1 MMDFWNN
8 LPAFTQD
15 LVLALAM
22 ILPVLII
29 GFILIRGFA
38 PFPLARALLRRYI
51 GTNIAYVALIAVAVG
66 LGGALIAQER
76 GLRDASARA
85 ADPFDIVITAPGDEL
100 TALMTTVYL
109 RIAAVP
115 LLDGHVFNE
124 VAQAR
129 GVKLAAPLAFGDSY
143 KSHPIVGTIAS
154 FVTELTDKPLTGR
167 LWQAEGEA
175 VIGAAVDLAIGD
187 TFEPAHGV
195 GHAAEEGAHAGLDV
209 TVVGQMQA
217 TGTPWDHAIVVPVEE
232 VWRTHGLANG
242 HDPNGP
248 NPDSFGP
255 PYDADFF
262 PGTPAIVVQA
272 SSLAG
277 AYGVQ
282 SQFDQ
287 RSDTMAIFPGTVLSQ
302 LHATMGDIRGY
313 MSLITTVT
321 QVLVAA
327 SVLIGLLILTRLF
340 ARQMAMLR
348 AFGAP
353 RRFVAAVLWLY
364 GIALISIGILLGLA
378 LGLIAAQVLSS
389 VIAARTNIAISTSI
403 GWTELHLALAFLA
416 ITSILALIPALCVA
430 RKPVLEAIRG
440 A

>member
-1 MMDFWNN
+1 MIDAWNN
-8 LPAFTQD
+8 LSAFAQD
-15 LVLALAM
+15 TALALAL

-29 GFILIRGFA
+29 GFFLIRGFA

-143 KSHPIVGTIAS
+143 ETHPIVGTIAA
-154 FVTELTDKPLTGR
+154 FVTELSDAPLMGR
-167 LWQAEGEA
+167 MWQGEGEA

-187 TFEPAHGV
+187 SFEGT
-195 GHAAEEGAHAGLDV
+195 HAGLSI
-209 TVVGQMQA
+209 TVVGQLA
-217 TGTPWDHAIVVPVEE
+217 ANGTPWDHAIIVPVEE

-242 HDPNGP
+242 HDPNGA
-248 NPDSFGP
+248 NPDGFGP

-262 PGTPAIVVQA
+262 PGTPAIVVKA

-277 AYGVQ
+277 AYGLQ

-321 QVLVAA
+321 QILVAA

-364 GIALISIGILLGLA
+364 GTALIAIGILLGLA
-378 LGLIAAQVLSS
+378 LGLVASRVLSGIITQS
-389 VIAARTNIAISTSI
+389 TNITIRTNI
-403 GWTELHLALAFLA
+403 GWTELHLALAFLL
-416 ITSILALIPALCVA
+416 ITAVLALIPALYVA

-440 A
+440 G